1 LSGIKI
7 AIIYSWAPEA
17 KALAIKLKDSLNG
30 FANCKIS
37 PLEEIEKLHESIQ
50 YSNLVISV
58 GGDGTILRVIR
69 LTAPFNVPVVGVN
82 MGRIGYLT
90 EQSTSSALERVKE
103 FIADQGKVEKRT
115 MLEVAIASSTEDL
128 VRQNWIYALNEA
140 VIGRGQVARLT
151 FVEAY
156 VDGNLLASYAADS
169 VIVATATGSTGYA
182 LSAGGPILY
191 PESKSLILK
200 PVAPQLA
207 TDAAVVLHPGCEID
221 LKVRPDQNAV
231 ITIDGF
237 HDINVPSGYF
247 VRIRESS
254 THALFLKS
262 RASHQFAPVLTERLS
277 SAKFISPNNN

>member
-1 LSGIKI
+1 LNKI
-7 AIIYSWAPEA
+7 EVLIIYSWVSGA
-17 KALAIKLKDSLNG
+17 KVLAFQLNDSLKG
-30 FANCKIS
+30 YANCKIS
-37 PLEEIEKLHESIQ
+37 SLEEFENLYETVRL
-50 YSNLVISV
+50 SNLVISV

-69 LTAPFNVPVVGVN
+69 LTAPLNVPVVGIN

-103 FIADQGKVEKRT
+103 YIDGQGIVEKRT
-115 MLEVAIASSTEDL
+115 MLEVAIASSVEEFSDQDW
-128 VRQNWIYALNEA
+128 VYALNEA

-156 VDGNLLASYAADS
+156 IDGNLLANYAADS

-182 LSAGGPILY
+182 LSAGGPVLY

-207 TDAAVVLHPGCEID
+207 TDAAVVLHPGCQID
-221 LKVRPDQNAV
+221 LKVRTDENAV
-231 ITIDGF
+231 VTLDGF
-237 HDINVPSGYF
+237 NDINVPSGCF

-254 THALFLKS
+254 INALFLKS
-262 RASHQFAPVLTERLS
+262 RSSHQFAPVLTDRLS
-277 SAKFISPNNN
+277 SVKFISDSSV